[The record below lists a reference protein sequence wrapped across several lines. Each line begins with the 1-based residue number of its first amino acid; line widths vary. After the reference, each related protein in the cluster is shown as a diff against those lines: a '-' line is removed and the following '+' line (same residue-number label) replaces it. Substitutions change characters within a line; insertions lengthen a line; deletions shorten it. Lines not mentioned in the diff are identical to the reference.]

1 MPTVDEILDCLNRK
15 RVRAT
20 YQAVGDVIGVFQR
33 NVARCLGEHSQRAS
47 WVVAKKTGLPTNYSD
62 NDRHP
67 DLMKSP
73 RVISTGQE
81 LRELLAECQHDLN
94 ELV

>member
-1 MPTVDEILDCLNRK
+1 MPTVDEILDCLNRM

-33 NVARCLGEHSQRAS
+33 NVARWLGEHSQRAS

-67 DLMKSP
+67 DLMNSP
-73 RVISTGQE
+73 RVISTEQE
-81 LRELLAECQHDLN
+81 LRELLEECQHDLN